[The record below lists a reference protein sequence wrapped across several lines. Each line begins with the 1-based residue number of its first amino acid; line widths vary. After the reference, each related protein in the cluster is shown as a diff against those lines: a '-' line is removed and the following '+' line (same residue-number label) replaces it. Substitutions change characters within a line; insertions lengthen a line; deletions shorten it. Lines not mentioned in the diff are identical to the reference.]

1 MTILTIDE
9 AAQFLRV
16 TKRTLYRHPDI
27 PRIRIG
33 HQLRFV
39 REELEEWIASQQVRE
54 CFVKDPVLIVEQRVD
69 ECRQAPYHRNPI
81 FRLPASRRA

>member
-16 TKRTLYRHPDI
+16 TKRTLYRRLEI

-39 REELEEWIASQQVRE
+39 REDLEGWLASQRVSDVPLKATALR
-54 CFVKDPVLIVEQRVD
+54 VELRVD
-69 ECRQAPYHRNPI
+69 EQMPEPYHRNPI
-81 FRLPASRRA
+81 FRLPTARSA